1 MKNFLKL
8 IKIIYYYLGSSYKIW
23 KVRQLQDDDL
33 IYTTKANVQI
43 GVYPGRKPESLY
55 DFIVKFRE
63 PGKRE
68 RTPAH
73 VHLIVEMYVKH
84 AHNPLLTLK
93 LKEHILT
100 MLKSIKP
107 VDSFPPSLQFFK
119 TEHIEPFKDLDRV
132 GEFTVEFLLVVTELM
147 AIQAYGNSG
156 KNKLSRRFLNR
167 KFVRRFCS
175 QRPFSSNPKGSIKY

>member
-1 MKNFLKL
+1 MKKVFNLFKT
-8 IKIIYYYLGSSYKIW
+8 IYYYLESSYKIW
-23 KVRQLQDDDL
+23 KVRRLQEDDL
-33 IYTTKANVQI
+33 VYTTEANVQI
-43 GVYPGRKPESLY
+43 GVYPGRKSESPY

-63 PGKRE
+63 PNKRE

-84 AHNPLLTLK
+84 AHNPSLTLK

-107 VDSFPPSLQFFK
+107 VNSFPPSLQFFK
-119 TEHIEPFKDLDRV
+119 SEHIEPFKDLDKV

-147 AIQAYGNSG
+147 AIQEKTNYPEGSLTESLYKDFG
-156 KNKLSRRFLNR
+156 VKDRFSVIQKAVLKR
-167 KFVRRFCS
+167 LR
-175 QRPFSSNPKGSIKY
+175 

>member
-1 MKNFLKL
+1 MKEFLGLLKAF
-8 IKIIYYYLGSSYKIW
+8 YYYLESSFKIW
-23 KVRQLQDDDL
+23 KVRRLQEDDL
-33 IYTTKANVQI
+33 VYTTKANVQI
-43 GVYPGRKPESLY
+43 GVYPGRKPESPF

-100 MLKSIKP
+100 MLKSVKP
-107 VDSFPPSLQFFK
+107 VNSFPPSLQFFK
-119 TEHIEPFKDLDRV
+119 PEHVEPFKELDKV
-132 GEFTVEFLLVVTELM
+132 GEFTVEFMLVVTELM
-147 AIQAYGNSG
+147 AIQEKTNYPQGSLTESLYEDFG
-156 KNKLSRRFLNR
+156 VKDRFQVIQKAVLKR
-167 KFVRRFCS
+167 MR
-175 QRPFSSNPKGSIKY
+175 